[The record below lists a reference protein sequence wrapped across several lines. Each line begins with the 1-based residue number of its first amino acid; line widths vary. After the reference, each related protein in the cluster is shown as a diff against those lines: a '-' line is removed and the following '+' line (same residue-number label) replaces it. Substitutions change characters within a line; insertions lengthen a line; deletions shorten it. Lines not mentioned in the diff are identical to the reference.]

1 METLNWVINLFPSY
15 SDAFLA
21 RGQIHINNHNYEE
34 AIKDFKFALTIM
46 PNKLIG
52 YLGLGDVYKLNGN
65 LKKALKQYNKAIADP
80 Q

>member
-1 METLNWVINLFPSY
+1 
-15 SDAFLA
+15 
-21 RGQIHINNHNYEE
+21 
-34 AIKDFKFALTIM
+34 M